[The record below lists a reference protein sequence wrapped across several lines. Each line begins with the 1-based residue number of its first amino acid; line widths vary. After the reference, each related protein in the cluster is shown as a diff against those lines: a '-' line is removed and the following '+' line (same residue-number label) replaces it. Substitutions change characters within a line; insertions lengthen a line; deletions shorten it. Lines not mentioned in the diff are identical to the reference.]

1 MHERERNL
9 RLRSCRRFLG
19 GVIAGMVA
27 LSTWEESA
35 IIETAALPVEAP
47 VEAQPQAAELT
58 LAGDFSALSPRLRM
72 APPVAAPVEGAAGVL
87 EIAPPVGDS
96 PIAPPPL
103 EFDQPATPRP
113 PAPPPEQLRAAGAT
127 PGVAPA
133 GGTWAVLV
141 GINDY
146 PGQNHDLRSAVNDIN
161 DVDEALRKMGVGGDR
176 RLILRDG
183 QASAERI
190 RSSID
195 WLVARASPE
204 ATVVFFY
211 AGHVQK
217 VASATEALVGSD
229 GGLIHDQELADR
241 LAGLQ
246 ARQTWIGIAA
256 CYSGGFTEVLKA
268 GRILT
273 AAATADS
280 LAYENDGFGRSYLVE
295 YMVRRGML
303 GKGFTSVEGAFAWAN
318 SELKRDYPNRTGFQ
332 HDQVSGDLDLRP
344 QGSRSAPPPSG
355 SQPAPPSGGGGGSPP
370 PPPPNDGCSNLT
382 VGFVRCS

>member
-1 MHERERNL
+1 M
-9 RLRSCRRFLG
+9 RSCRRFLG
-19 GVIAGMVA
+19 AVIAGMVA

-35 IIETAALPVEAP
+35 TIETAALPIGTPGETRG
-47 VEAQPQAAELT
+47 AELT
-58 LAGDFSALSPRLRM
+58 PGDFSALSPRLRM
-72 APPVAAPVEGAAGVL
+72 AAPVPAPADAGGVL

-103 EFDQPATPRP
+103 VFDQPTTPRP
-113 PAPPPEQLRAAGAT
+113 PAPPPEQLRAANAT
-127 PGVAPA
+127 PGVTPA
-133 GGTWAVLV
+133 AGTWAVLI

-146 PGQNHDLRSAVNDIN
+146 PGQNHDLRSAINDIN
-161 DVDEALRKMGVGGDR
+161 DVDEALKKMGVGGDR

-183 QASAERI
+183 QATADRI

-195 WLVARASPE
+195 WLVARASSE
-204 ATVVFFY
+204 AKVVFFY

-217 VASATEALVGSD
+217 VASSTEAMVGSD

-241 LAGLQ
+241 LVGLQ
-246 ARQTWIGIAA
+246 ARHAWIGIAA

-303 GKGFTSVEGAFAWAN
+303 GRGFTTVESAFAWAN
-318 SELKRDYPNRTGFQ
+318 SELKRDYPNRTAFQ
-332 HDQVSGDLDLRP
+332 DDQVNGDLDLRP
-344 QGSRSAPPPSG
+344 ETRSAPPPSG
-355 SQPAPPSGGGGGSPP
+355 SQPAPQPSGGGGGSPP

-382 VGFVRCS
+382 VGFVRCN